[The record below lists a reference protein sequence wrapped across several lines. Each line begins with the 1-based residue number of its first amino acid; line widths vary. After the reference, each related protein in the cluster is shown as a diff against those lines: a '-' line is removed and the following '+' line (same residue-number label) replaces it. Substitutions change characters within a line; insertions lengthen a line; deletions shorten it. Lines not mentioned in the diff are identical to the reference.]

1 MIKNLKLAGL
11 AALAAIPAFAEVKL
25 NENFSTSGYIAGSYR
40 YTDFDPSDSAD
51 KFDIDAAKLLFN
63 ASYKP
68 VSATLS
74 FYYAPN
80 APEDV
85 TVLDA
90 FVTYDTGTGVTITGG
105 KFLSY
110 LGYEAFDIPAMSQ
123 ISYANGDFLN
133 KLRLSIGEWGGLTD
147 GQHAAAAKS
156 LARAVELEA
165 TRNERRE
172 AKLAADRLQGHV
184 GTVGERR
191 DFDLTAERVHS
202 FDGQFGTVYITIFRD
217 ADNNVIV
224 YKGSIAFERGEQVRG
239 KATIKAHDQRD
250 GVPQT
255 IIARPKFDQF

>member
-1 MIKNLKLAGL
+1 MSRNFGHHIENEARYQAAIDRRIKANRAKSGRAKWL
-11 AALAAIPAFAEVKL
+11 AAHEDAQTIYDWLFSVGEFDSTVDLDPRCSIWEDNGEIDHCFVVDGEDYHCKCKRRYHPLTAYNRGNFFDKLRAAI
-25 NENFSTSGYIAGSYR
+25 
-40 YTDFDPSDSAD
+40 D
-51 KFDIDAAKLLFN
+51 
-63 ASYKP
+63 
-68 VSATLS
+68 
-74 FYYAPN
+74 
-80 APEDV
+80 
-85 TVLDA
+85 
-90 FVTYDTGTGVTITGG
+90 
-105 KFLSY
+105 
-110 LGYEAFDIPAMSQ
+110 
-123 ISYANGDFLN
+123 
-133 KLRLSIGEWGGLTD
+133 EWGGLTD

-255 IIARPKFDQF
+255 IIARPKFEQA

>member
-1 MIKNLKLAGL
+1 MTRNSYAIIENEAAYEAGKRARIKANRAKSGRAKWF
-11 AALAAIPAFAEVKL
+11 AAHEDAEAI
-25 NENFSTSGYIAGSYR
+25 N
-40 YTDFDPSDSAD
+40 DW
-51 KFDIDAAKLLFN
+51 LFN
-63 ASYKP
+63 P
-68 VSATLS
+68 QHPL
-74 FYYAPN
+74 
-80 APEDV
+80 
-85 TVLDA
+85 A
-90 FVTYDTGTGVTITGG
+90 F
-105 KFLSY
+105 
-110 LGYEAFDIPAMSQ
+110 
-123 ISYANGDFLN
+123 YANGDFLS
-133 KLRLSIGEWGGLTD
+133 KLRLSINEWGGLTD

-191 DFDLTAERVHS
+191 DFELTAERVHS
-202 FDGQFGTVYITIFRD
+202 FDGQFGTTYITIFRD

-255 IIARPKFDQF
+255 IIARPKFEQA